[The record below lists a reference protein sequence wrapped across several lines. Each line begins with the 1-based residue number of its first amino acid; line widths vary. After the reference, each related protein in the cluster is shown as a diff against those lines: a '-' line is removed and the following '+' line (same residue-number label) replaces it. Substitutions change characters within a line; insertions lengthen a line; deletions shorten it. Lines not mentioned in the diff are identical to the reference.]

1 MKTLYST
8 DIMEKKYYEFWGH
21 DSFQRETFF
30 ITTYEN
36 KEDAEKALSEANE
49 EALSQD
55 IALRDKYW
63 LFESTL
69 EELIERK
76 KKNIIR

>member
-1 MKTLYST
+1 MG
-8 DIMEKKYYEFWGH
+8 KKYYEFWGH

-30 ITTYEN
+30 IAICET
-36 KEDAEKALSEANE
+36 KEEAEKALAEANE

-55 IALRDKYW
+55 IAVRDRYW
-63 LFESTL
+63 IIESTL

-76 KKNIIR
+76 KRHVF